1 MRPDQLDLLT
11 SVDAPTL
18 TPDGDRL
25 VVGTSR
31 PDFRTDGY
39 TGQLWVMPTDGSAP
53 PRRLTQGYRDSGAQ
67 LSPDGTTVAF
77 LRSPAPDSDSGAPSA
92 PQLALIP
99 LDGGESRIVTDRRL
113 GVTGF
118 AWSPDSRWI
127 TFSSPEAEPGRYGT
141 VAGVGPGQEDPRLVT
156 GPDHRLNGEGYTADK
171 RPRLFEIEVPDPKG
185 EPVFPARGR
194 MAEPQDSHAGAPGLP
209 AARPLTGG
217 ERAASDPV
225 YAADSRHVFFATT
238 PESGFGQSLRTAVA
252 VVEAR
257 SDAHDQPG
265 PSGSGPAADPDAG
278 PVRLVA
284 GGTEARVGYGSPCVS
299 RNGEWLYLMGQDL
312 GESGL
317 GFVASNGA
325 VYALPAASA
334 VREATIGW
342 DRPATGLQPRL
353 LTDPAAMGFNGPLR
367 PSRQDQ
373 VLALGVSR
381 GRTVLVRVSHQGQP
395 EVIVDQQ
402 GEVTG
407 ACETGG
413 TLAVS
418 STSAASPGAV
428 GILRRG
434 SDLLELFDPNA
445 AWRADLPPVAG
456 LEREYGGPS
465 RDRPDRSSE
474 PEQEQVRNGD
484 QDHEQ
489 PPVHGWVFLPEG
501 PGPHPVILTIH
512 GGPYA
517 QYTWSWFDETQVLV
531 AAGYAVVMCNP
542 RGSDGYGADH
552 GASIQGR
559 MGTVDYQDIL
569 AFLDGALEEFGPAG
583 SGQLD
588 ARRIGVQGGS
598 YGGYMTAWITAHD
611 HRFTA
616 AIVERGYLDP
626 VSALGSSDIGWFFS
640 EQYMGSDPERLRQ
653 QSPLHHVDRVRTPTL
668 VIHSE
673 EDLRC
678 PIEHAQRYYQALWAR
693 GVEAEL
699 LIFPGEDHELSRSGT
714 PWHRRVRF
722 DHILRW
728 WDRHLARQVT
738 DE

>member
-11 SVDAPTL
+11 TVDAPTL
-18 TPDGDRL
+18 TPDGGRL

-39 TGQLWVMPTDGSAP
+39 TGQLWVMPTDASAP
-53 PRRLTQGYRDSGAQ
+53 PRRLTQGYQDSGGQ

-77 LRSPAPDSDSGAPSA
+77 LRSPVPAATSGSSNA

-99 LDGGESRIVTDRRL
+99 LDGGEGRIVTDRRL

-127 TFSSPEAEPGRYGT
+127 TFSSPEPEPGRYGT
-141 VAGVGPGQEDPRLVT
+141 MAGVGPSQEDPRLVT

-171 RPRLFEIEVPDPKG
+171 RPRLFEIEVPDPQD
-185 EPVFPARGR
+185 EPAFQAQGR
-194 MAEPQDSHAGAPGLP
+194 MAELLDAQAGAPALP

-238 PESGFGQSLRTAVA
+238 PEAGFGQSLRTAVA

-257 SDAHDQPG
+257 SDAVNPPR

-284 GGTEARVGYGSPCVS
+284 GGTEERVGFGSPCVS
-299 RNGEWLYLMGQDL
+299 RDGEWLYLLGQDL

-317 GFVASNGA
+317 EFVASNSA

-334 VREATIGW
+334 VREATTGW
-342 DRPATGLQPRL
+342 NRPATGLRPQA
-353 LTDPAAMGFNGPLR
+353 LTDPAAMNCGGPLR
-367 PSRQDQ
+367 PFGQDQ
-373 VLALGVSR
+373 VLALGASR
-381 GRTVLVRVSHQGQP
+381 GKTILMGVSCRGHP
-395 EVIVDQQ
+395 EVIVDQR

-407 ACETGG
+407 ACEAGG
-413 TLAVS
+413 TIAVS
-418 STSAASPGAV
+418 TTSAASPGAV
-428 GILRRG
+428 GILRG
-434 SDLLELFDPNA
+434 SSGLQELFDPNA
-445 AWRADLPPVAG
+445 SWRADLPPAAG
-456 LEREYGGPS
+456 LEREYGGPGPV
-465 RDRPDRSSE
+465 RPDQD
-474 PEQEQVRNGD
+474 PGQEQE
-484 QDHEQ
+484 
-489 PPVHGWVFLPEG
+489 PSSVHGWVFLPEG
-501 PGPHPVILTIH
+501 PGPHPVILNIH

-542 RGSDGYGADH
+542 RGSDGYGAAH
-552 GASIQGR
+552 GSSIQGR
-559 MGTVDYQDIL
+559 LGTVDHQDIIT
-569 AFLDGALEEFGPAG
+569 FLDGALEEFGPEG
-583 SGQLD
+583 SGRLD

-598 YGGYMTAWITAHD
+598 YGGYMTAWITAQD
-611 HRFTA
+611 HRFIA

-626 VSALGSSDIGWFFS
+626 ASALGSSDIGWFFS
-640 EQYMGSDPERLRQ
+640 EQYTGSDPEHLRQ
-653 QSPLHHVDRVRTPTL
+653 QSPLHHVGRVRTPTL

-673 EDLRC
+673 DDLRC
-678 PIEHAQRYYQALWAR
+678 PIEHAQRYYQALWAQ

-722 DHILRW
+722 EHILRW
-728 WDRHLARQVT
+728 WDRHLASQVT